1 MTLIVTSLAF
11 LFLSSENRTN
21 TGYCSP
27 KNHQTRGFT
36 YRIQSFVPKI
46 HHLFFATL
54 GAVPRVLSDVAC
66 CTATCYN
73 TLARTANEAN
83 PYRHT
88 AEQTPL
94 PSLPS
99 WEHLELPVSALTLKD
114 SMVERPQGILRH
126 WQSCRLLLTKE
137 GSVYC
142 YDGDIARNSPVWS
155 GRFLNER
162 RLFLDLVGREF

>member
-1 MTLIVTSLAF
+1 MIFSRKKHHIMAEMTLIVTSLAF
-11 LFLSSENRTN
+11 LCLSSENRTN
-21 TGYCSP
+21 IWILFAKKPIKLEVLHIGFRWLRP
-27 KNHQTRGFT
+27 KNFT
-36 YRIQSFVPKI
+36 PR
-46 HHLFFATL
+46 FF
-54 GAVPRVLSDVAC
+54 PPERCSRVLSDVAC

-99 WEHLELPVSALTLKD
+99 WEPLELPVSALTLKD

-137 GSVYC
+137 GS
-142 YDGDIARNSPVWS
+142 
-155 GRFLNER
+155 
-162 RLFLDLVGREF
+162 